1 MLYDCLHTLLGNS
14 VCFVSPC
21 DGTVTGTPRRTNQAC
36 KAVSWE
42 GDDGIG
48 ALGASLV
55 IRVRGFN
62 FKLFAYRV

>member
-1 MLYDCLHTLLGNS
+1 
-14 VCFVSPC
+14 V
-21 DGTVTGTPRRTNQAC
+21 R
-36 KAVSWE
+36 WE
-42 GDDGIG
+42 GGGEGIG